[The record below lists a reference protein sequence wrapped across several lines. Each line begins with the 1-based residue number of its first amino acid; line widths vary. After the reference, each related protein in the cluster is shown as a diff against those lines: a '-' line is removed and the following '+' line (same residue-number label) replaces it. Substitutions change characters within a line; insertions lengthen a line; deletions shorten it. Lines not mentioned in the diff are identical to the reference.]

1 MRLAADAGVA
11 DALPAR
17 VRDALA
23 WLLPELADSRV
34 RPEGDLSE
42 TGPTV
47 LHRLIPRS
55 RSVSLHIY
63 RPPLRTMGI
72 WDPHAGFQE
81 IRQSVF
87 EVNEEVLARAVS
99 TSSSAP
105 AV

>member
-1 MRLAADAGVA
+1 VLGGMVILSGTVVEERFTVPKD
-11 DALPAR
+11 LPQ
-17 VRDALA
+17 
-23 WLLPELADSRV
+23 LADSRV

-72 WDPHAGFQE
+72 WDPREGFQE
-81 IRQSVF
+81 IRPSAF
-87 EVNEEVLARAVS
+87 EVNDEVLARAVAPR
-99 TSSSAP
+99 TSAP
-105 AV
+105 VA